1 MVIVYPAALAI
12 LDPNMPSKS
21 PGFAKAKTGLVE
33 VPVPGD
39 VVG

>member
-1 MVIVYPAALAI
+1 MVIVYPAALAM
-12 LDPNMPSKS
+12 LDPSMPSKS
-21 PGFAKAKTGLVE
+21 PGLAKAKTALVG